1 MNWGIDDPNFSCGWV
16 SPDGHTFS
24 CAWKEHEKLARYL
37 LLHIVNG
44 LHTHR
49 AKRLLLQAGWMM
61 ISAGDN
67 ALIVQ
72 TMTSEQNR
80 RLGNNIVG

>member
-24 CAWKEHEKLARYL
+24 CTWNEHEKLARYL

-44 LHTHR
+44 VYSRR
-49 AKRLLLQAGWMM
+49 AKRLLLQVGWMM
-61 ISAGDN
+61 ISAGGN
-67 ALIVQ
+67 AIIVQ
-72 TMTSEQNR
+72 TMTPEQNHW
-80 RLGNNIVG
+80 LGNNVVG